1 MYHLKVTSRWAYQPT
16 HDFILGILVRMFNHG
31 TPLVSEVSVNASG
44 RVQSFRCGTN
54 RSRLVIPWYESILYS
69 RIWWSGHGGIALKH
83 MKSQPIAYPQ
93 VNVSLEAMTYAA
105 KSCKLANNLWYNSRY
120 WTQIPMYQF
129 QVSPNI
135 NFADASVKSL
145 LLHGVVMVAGCPRP
159 ATCCSAPS
167 ARIFKASSP
176 LLLGT
181 DREPP

>member
-1 MYHLKVTSRWAYQPT
+1 MSLPMILYLVFWWECLTMAHLLFRKSLWMHQAE
-16 HDFILGILVRMFNHG
+16 FNHSDVG
-31 TPLVSEVSVNASG
+31 QTGADWWYHDTNPFCIPASG
-44 RVQSFRCGTN
+44 DQVMVAQMS
-54 RSRLVIPWYESILYS
+54 L
-69 RIWWSGHGGIALKH
+69 ALKH

-105 KSCKLANNLWYNSRY
+105 KSCKLAKNLWYNSRY
-120 WTQIPMYQF
+120 WTKIPMYQF